1 MDATEDLRAAA
12 QVALEAM
19 GEPLR
24 EEADAKAP
32 LIARLALDITV
43 DGRTEMVTLS
53 LRDGELTWG
62 SSDGQ
67 RRGPHV
73 VGALRLL
80 AAGAGALPKGVRTSP
95 GDLTAADG
103 AGRSIPPADGRTSE
117 PDPPSMKAALADNLD
132 DLVTAIVRVGM
143 REARDSPTVSEVVER
158 FAQSAGTPMPHGAA
172 RMLGMLKAA
181 LSRMDV
187 DGVARILDGATRLAD
202 DLRAET
208 PSERSRRRL
217 VTVLGA
223 SAGVPGASVRVS
235 DRTFVEVGREY
246 LSGMTRAQIERR
258 YLLCVETGEVYRED
272 RARGATKGS
281 AGPSPRVLTVGLA
294 EVEEGASPRAIRLL
308 QYAVGHEVGRDMALR
323 VNEAAKANFADIT
336 RAYCESLDQYPGLAE
351 PFVVVAPA
359 RIEVE
364 PGAHLIDRDGATL
377 PVSKADG
384 LGRAAVFTDLVGK
397 GHRIDWVSGRLVDA
411 ACAPILVP
419 CSVGYRADGVHRV
432 LRLA

>member
-12 QVALEAM
+12 QVALESM

-24 EEADAKAP
+24 AAADAKGP
-32 LIARLALDITV
+32 VIARLALDITV

-73 VGALRLL
+73 LAALRLL
-80 AAGAGALPKGVRTSP
+80 AASAGPLPKGVRTSP
-95 GDLTAADG
+95 GDLAAVDG
-103 AGRSIPPADGRTSE
+103 VGRSIPPPDGRTSE

-143 REARDSPTVSEVVER
+143 REARESPTVTEVVER

-187 DGVARILDGATRLAD
+187 DRVARILDGATRLAD
-202 DLRAET
+202 DLRAEA
-208 PSERSRRRL
+208 PSEHSRRRL
-217 VTVLGA
+217 VTVFGA
-223 SAGVPGASVRVS
+223 SAGVPAASMRVS

-246 LSGMTRAQIERR
+246 LAGMIRAQIERR

-272 RARGATKGS
+272 RSRGTTKGS

-308 QYAVGHEVGRDMALR
+308 QYAVRHEVDRDMALR
-323 VNEAAKANFADIT
+323 VNEAAKGNFEDIT
-336 RAYCESLDQYPGLAE
+336 QAYCESLDKYPGLAE

-364 PGAHLIDRDGATL
+364 PGAHLVDRDGATL

-384 LGRAAVFTDLVGK
+384 LGRAAVFTDLVAK

-411 ACAPILVP
+411 ACSPILVP
-419 CSVGYRADGVHRV
+419 CSVGYRDDGAHRV